1 MPLTNTLKVFEL
13 KEYSGEKLTEII
25 LGLKRKQSGRISGI
39 EIKAITK
46 IPGLYNIEMHD
57 GGIIEKSGLIRIVQP
72 QLWTRKYSWLLE
84 SELRTKSIPY
94 LLADVGVENGKELI
108 IGVSP
113 YPSIEEIFEVHYK
126 PRKRK
131 Y

>member
-1 MPLTNTLKVFEL
+1 MLLTNTLKVFEL
-13 KEYSGEKLTEII
+13 KEFSEDKLTEIV

-46 IPGLYNIEMHD
+46 TPSLYNIEMYNER
-57 GGIIEKSGLIRIVQP
+57 IIEKSGLIRIVQS

-84 SELRTKSIPY
+84 SELRTKNIPY
-94 LLADVGVENGKELI
+94 LLADVGVENGKEFI
-108 IGVSP
+108 PGASP
-113 YPSIEEIFEVHYK
+113 YPSIEEIFEVHYR
-126 PRKRK
+126 PRKKK